1 MLGLKTSK
9 ECLIKLILKMMLKKG
24 TGKFFFP
31 IEVHMK
37 NKKTIF
43 NFIYKKSLGIC
54 QMKKTKLRIFFC
66 ETNGFRIYKLICR
79 NYLKG

>member
-43 NFIYKKSLGIC
+43 NSI
-54 QMKKTKLRIFFC
+54 
-66 ETNGFRIYKLICR
+66 
-79 NYLKG
+79 